1 MPPAAGAR
9 ALLST
14 KARQRLPRAAADALQ
29 TVRSHRLQPLCSPHN
44 AAIATR
50 GFHTSPSLL
59 DRPDDP
65 NAGNAPSA
73 DSNKDKDNGAATGK
87 NPSAETP
94 EPAAAENSQ
103 PVESPARVEAEPA
116 AAPAAVV
123 DVDARRE
130 KLKSAGYGSARA
142 RASRNSRVEDHPA
155 PKVPSWFLSDS
166 HVSLYEYRALG
177 VPATRLPPLGEEDR
191 QQLVMVMENVLDQ
204 AALSEAEV
212 QQQKDM
218 LLRFATRHSSDD
230 SLVRRLPRSF
240 RAFHAAAFFQVLL
253 AVYHSRANPNDAHIE
268 LLRQHHADCLKTRP
282 LWWPLPEK
290 LVSGD
295 AQRWLA
301 NARFDAPP
309 GSGIHISPLA
319 KRPDPEYSVCMEL
332 LAALQSQL
340 AAHPSSGTRS
350 ESRPPPVVLAM
361 LNSQG
366 PTIANKVIQDVAT
379 DLKADVVHF
388 SAHSIAR
395 LVGGHLSQN
404 QYSARGSV
412 AMLGYAAAEMN
423 GRLALRPDAESDQ
436 VGMVAVELPSRLRS
450 FLSPREG
457 AAPGL
462 SNGRWED
469 MQIGTAL
476 EGFIAAVNTNRH
488 LHKHLPYRPLAGEIE
503 VEEDTRDLLI
513 HIHDYVE
520 MSSLYPAI
528 IHKFRA
534 VADRMSMPGRKVM
547 VVGSSAGDMSKSQ
560 WRDQLEDLGR
570 DGNAH
575 VVAFHASEKDMN
587 GVLNSVLANLDN
599 RRQNTDNIED
609 LLRAMV
615 GDQVPIT
622 LTEFSTAAGDKI
634 PEQIHKILRSTLDK
648 HVYDA
653 QWVHRLVSLMVGGQT
668 GPRDEYGASELAYAV
683 QFMLDRNKRWADIYP
698 SVRPPYFSPLSIP
711 RSPTSYSP
719 DDPSSDNNNISG
731 EAGGSKEYSSAEKKL
746 LSGLINAKDI
756 YTTFADIIVPQETK
770 ESLIGLTTLS
780 LLRPEAF
787 SYGVLKTEHIPGCLL
802 YGPPGTGKTLLAKA
816 VAKESGASVLEVSA
830 ADINDKWVGQ
840 SEKNVQALF
849 SLARKLAPC
858 VLFLDEADALLGARR
873 SGAGRAAHRE
883 VITQFLREWDGLTAG
898 GGGGSSSS
906 SPAGKYFI
914 MVATNRPFDLD
925 EAVLRR
931 LPRKILVDLPLTP
944 EREAV
949 LRVMLRDETIAQDVD
964 LAALAKDTELYSGS
978 DLKNLCVSAAMEAV
992 REEVRAKEA
1001 WRNRGEEG
1009 EGEEYQFPERRVL
1022 EKRHFE
1028 KGLRDISASIS
1039 GDMESL
1045 KAIRKFDEQYGD
1057 AGRKRKV
1064 RRGIGFEVVP
1074 DDGKGL
1080 SGEARVRQV
1089 ETAAAA

>member
-1 MPPAAGAR
+1 MPTAAGAR
-9 ALLST
+9 ALLSA
-14 KARQRLPRAAADALQ
+14 KARQRLPRVAADANS
-29 TVRSHRLQPLCSPHN
+29 TVVVAFATLHSILPHRLHALCSPHDTV
-44 AAIATR
+44 AAIR
-50 GFHTSPSLL
+50 GFHTSSSLL
-59 DRPDDP
+59 NRPDDP
-65 NAGNAPSA
+65 NSENAAPSA
-73 DSNKDKDNGAATGK
+73 DSNKDKETGTAAGK
-87 NPSAETP
+87 SQSIETP
-94 EPAAAENSQ
+94 KPAVSENSK
-103 PVESPARVEAEPA
+103 PVEGPARVGAEPA
-116 AAPAAVV
+116 VAAAI

-142 RASRNSRVEDHPA
+142 RANRNSRVEEHPA
-155 PKVPSWFLSDS
+155 PKVPLWFLSDW
-166 HVSLYEYRALG
+166 HVSLYEFRALG
-177 VPATRLPPLGEEDR
+177 VPATRLPPLGEEDH
-191 QQLVMVMENVLDQ
+191 QQLMMVMENVLDQ

-212 QQQKDM
+212 QRQKDM
-218 LLRFATRHSSDD
+218 LLRFATRYSSDD
-230 SLVRRLPRSF
+230 SFVRRLPRSF
-240 RAFHAAAFFQVLL
+240 QAFHAAAFFQALL
-253 AVYHSRANPNDAHIE
+253 AVYHSGADSNEAHVE
-268 LLRQHHADCLKTRP
+268 LLRQHHADHLKTRP

-290 LVSGD
+290 LVSGE

-319 KRPDPEYSVCMEL
+319 KRPEPEYSVCMEL
-332 LAALQSQL
+332 LAAVQSQL
-340 AAHPSSGTRS
+340 ATHPLSGNRPDL
-350 ESRPPPVVLAM
+350 RPPPVVLAM
-361 LNSQG
+361 LNCQG
-366 PTIANKVIQDVAT
+366 PTIANKVIEDIAT

-395 LVGGHLSQN
+395 LVGGYLGQN

-412 AMLGYAAAEMN
+412 SMLGYAAAEMN

-457 AAPGL
+457 SAAGL
-462 SNGRWED
+462 SSGRWED
-469 MQIGTAL
+469 MQMGTAL
-476 EGFIAAVNTNRH
+476 EGFIAAVNTTRQ
-488 LHKHLPYRPLAGEIE
+488 LHKHPPYRPLTGEIK
-503 VEEDTRDLLI
+503 VEEDHRDLII

-520 MSSLYPAI
+520 LSSLYPALL
-528 IHKFRA
+528 HKFRA
-534 VADRMSMPGRKVM
+534 VADRVSMAGRKVI
-547 VVGSSAGDMSKSQ
+547 VVGSSGSDMSKSQ
-560 WRDQLEDLGR
+560 WRDQLDDLGR

-575 VVAFHASEKDMN
+575 VIPFHASEKDMN

-599 RRQNTDNIED
+599 RRQNIDNIED
-609 LLRAMV
+609 MLGVMV

-622 LTEFSTAAGDKI
+622 FNEFSTAAEEKI
-634 PEQIHKILRSTLDK
+634 PEQIHKVLGSILDK

-668 GPRDEYGASELAYAV
+668 GPRDEYGPSELAYAV
-683 QFMLDRNKRWADIYP
+683 QFMLDRNKRWADVYP
-698 SVRPPYFSPLSIP
+698 SVRPPYCSPLSIP
-711 RSPTSYSP
+711 RSPASYSS
-719 DDPSSDNNNISG
+719 DDPPDSSISG
-731 EAGGSKEYSSAEKKL
+731 ETGTKEYSSAEKKL

-756 YTTFADIIVPQETK
+756 HTTFNDIVVPQETK

-780 LLRPEAF
+780 LIRPEAF

-849 SLARKLAPC
+849 SLARRLAPC
-858 VLFLDEADALLGARR
+858 VIFLDEADALLAARR

-883 VITQFLREWDGLTAG
+883 VITQFLREWDGLTG
-898 GGGGSSSS
+898 

-944 EREAV
+944 EREAI
-949 LRVMLRDETIAQDVD
+949 LRVMLKEETLAPDVD
-964 LAALAKDTELYSGS
+964 LAALARETELYSGS

-1001 WRNRGEEG
+1001 WTGEA
-1009 EGEEYQFPERRVL
+1009 EYQFPERRVL
-1022 EKRHFE
+1022 EKRHFD

-1057 AGRKRKV
+1057 AGRKRKI

-1089 ETAAAA
+1089 GTAAA